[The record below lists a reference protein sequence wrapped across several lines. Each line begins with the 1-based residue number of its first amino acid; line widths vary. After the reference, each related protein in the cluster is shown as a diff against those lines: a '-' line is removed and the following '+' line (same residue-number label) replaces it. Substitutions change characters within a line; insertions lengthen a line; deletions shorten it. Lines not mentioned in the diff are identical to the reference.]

1 VGVRLVRARRQ
12 RGLHQYPSGSIHPAL
27 ECGFECANRLCNSGD
42 LRISI
47 RISPGEAKAGK
58 MHNRRQSLVMTTTG
72 LFLVLISASVAIP
85 APQSGGAATP
95 DAGWLSDGQLHVV
108 LCGTGSPLPDANRA
122 EACTAII
129 AGGEFVLVDIGSGS
143 WRKAVVNNLPAQ
155 NLSAILLTH
164 FHSDHIGDLGEAL
177 GQSWVAGRNHK
188 INVYGP
194 PGVGQVLEG
203 FTRAYSLDTGYR
215 VQHHGEEWM
224 PRAAAG
230 AIGQPIRLKSNEAAE
245 LVFERNGLKVT
256 AFKVEHDPASPAYG
270 YRFEYRG
277 RVVVVSGDTARSE
290 NLARHAMGADLLIH
304 DVIAK
309 NLLQMAASNFDQ
321 AGNRRRAKLA
331 RDIVTYHAS
340 PLEAAEIAAS
350 AKVETLVFTHMVPP
364 PTSPQIEQAFLRGVS
379 DVFKGKVVLGTDGMR
394 FDLPSRN

>member
-1 VGVRLVRARRQ
+1 M
-12 RGLHQYPSGSIHPAL
+12 
-27 ECGFECANRLCNSGD
+27 N
-42 LRISI
+42 
-47 RISPGEAKAGK
+47 
-58 MHNRRQSLVMTTTG
+58 NRRQFRGMMTLG
-72 LFLVLISASVAIP
+72 LLLIILSPSVAMK
-85 APQSGGAATP
+85 ARQSGAATT
-95 DAGWLSDGQLHVV
+95 DAGMLNDGQLHVV
-108 LCGTGSPLPDANRA
+108 LCGTGSPLPDPNRA

-129 AGGEFVLVDIGSGS
+129 AGGEFVLVDTGSGS
-143 WRKAVVNNLPAQ
+143 WRKVVVNNLPAQ

-177 GQSWVAGRNHK
+177 VQSWVAGRNHK

-194 PGVGQVLEG
+194 PGVEQVVAG
-203 FTRAYSLDTGYR
+203 FAQAYSLDTGYR
-215 VQHHGEEWM
+215 VVHHGEEWM
-224 PRAAAG
+224 PRAGAG
-230 AIGQPIRLKSNEAAE
+230 AIAQPINLKSNDAAA

-277 RVVVVSGDTARSE
+277 RVVVVSGDTARSD
-290 NLARHAMGADLLIH
+290 NLARHAAGADLLIH

-321 AGNRRRAKLA
+321 AGNRRRAKLS

-340 PLEAAEIAAS
+340 PLEVAAIAAS

-364 PTSPQIEQAFLRGVS
+364 PSTPQIEQAFKRGVS
-379 DVFKGKVVLGTDGMR
+379 DIFKGKVVLGTDGMR
-394 FDLPSRN
+394 FDLLPRN